1 MKYKIL
7 ISLVIVIIIF
17 LYFGSV
23 IKGNSLLSELLQ
35 NKQDIHLDEME
46 RLNVPKES
54 FTSIET
60 LPRQK
65 VINGLYDTIQTKLNL
80 AAEAQN
86 EAKALASAENQAI
99 KDDNTAI
106 INKIDNVLTG
116 DGNSYSIGPFANAT
130 MQQDIVRDKLNDISG
145 DLAALYKEINISH
158 NLGPDALG
166 FMSQGKAFD
175 SAKELAAAG
184 GGLSGLAG
192 QRANETDFMGNLV

>member
-23 IKGNSLLSELLQ
+23 IKGNSLLSELLH
-35 NKQDIHLDEME
+35 KQDIHLDEME

-65 VINGLYDTIQTKLNL
+65 VINGIYDTIQTKMNL

-86 EAKALASAENQAI
+86 EAKAIASDENQAI

-106 INKIDNVLTG
+106 IQKIDSVLTG

-158 NLGPDALG
+158 NLGPNALG
-166 FMSQGKAFD
+166 FLSQGKAFD
-175 SAKELAAAG
+175 SAKELEEAG

-192 QRANETDFMGNLV
+192 QRANETDFMGNLI